1 MPHVPTYLPGIS
13 VIVDVENMKAAIPGE
28 GDTPIV
34 FTYTTDVANF
44 VAASLELPKWPQRS
58 VIVGDKITANQLVA
72 LIEKVRGKVYQYI
85 YGSHIEDLRSN
96 PRGIGRKMDIVH
108 DSVQDLKAGRNTELP
123 SNIPR
128 YVFFPKP
135 VLEGLVQVFGMAIEE
150 GLFDIKGK
158 VLNDMLPDV
167 KPMSVNDFLQTYWGG
182 K

>member
-1 MPHVPTYLPGIS
+1 
-13 VIVDVENMKAAIPGE
+13 MKAAIPGE
-28 GDTPIV
+28 GNTPIV
-34 FTYTTDVANF
+34 FTYTTDVAKF

-58 VIVGDKITANQLVA
+58 VIAGDKITANQLVS
-72 LIEKVRGKVYQYI
+72 LVEKVRGKVYQYMATN
-85 YGSHIEDLRSN
+85 IEDLRFN
-96 PRGIGRKMDIVH
+96 PRGIGSKVDIVH
-108 DSVQDLKAGRNTELP
+108 DSVQDLKAGKNTELP

-135 VLEGLVQVFGMAIEE
+135 FLEGLVRVFGIAIEE

-167 KPMSVNDFLQTYWGG
+167 KPMSVEDFLQTYWGG